1 MVVVHILAIAHLKR
15 LLERVLSPPT
25 DKVQVQGLK
34 FLYLIILLAASIVIV
49 QLQIETRLFT
59 EKRTIII
66 TLSLPLFVSIDG
78 NGAKLVQSA
87 IPVLMQAP
95 LA

>member
-1 MVVVHILAIAHLKR
+1 MVVVHILAVAHLKR

-34 FLYLIILLAASIVIV
+34 FLYLIIVLAASIVIV

-59 EKRTIII
+59 EKRTIIM
-66 TLSLPLFVSIDG
+66 LSLPLLISIDG

>member
-34 FLYLIILLAASIVIV
+34 FLYLIIVLAASIVIV

-59 EKRTIII
+59 EKRTIIM
-66 TLSLPLFVSIDG
+66 LSLPLLISIDG

>member
-1 MVVVHILAIAHLKR
+1 MVVVHILAVAHLKR

>member
-1 MVVVHILAIAHLKR
+1 MVVVHILAVAHLKR

-34 FLYLIILLAASIVIV
+34 FLYLIIVLAASIVIV

-59 EKRTIII
+59 EKRTI
-66 TLSLPLFVSIDG
+66 TMLSLPLLISIDG